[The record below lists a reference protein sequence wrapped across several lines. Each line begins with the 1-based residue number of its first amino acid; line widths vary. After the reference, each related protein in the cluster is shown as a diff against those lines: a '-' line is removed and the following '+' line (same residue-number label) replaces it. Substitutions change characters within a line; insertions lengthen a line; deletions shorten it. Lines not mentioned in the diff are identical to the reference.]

1 MNDTE
6 IMSGTT
12 LAVRVV
18 RVKANTWG
26 VNLQGAGLTLDQVRR
41 LVDRLVRERG
51 VAWVQASHAQA
62 LVGLEVRAQ
71 RKEAQRELV
80 TKVLERV
87 LRSFDIEAEVQ
98 FPDKVS
104 RGERKLRRVIKDL
117 MR

>member
-1 MNDTE
+1 M
-6 IMSGTT
+6 
-12 LAVRVV
+12 
-18 RVKANTWG
+18 
-26 VNLQGAGLTLDQVRR
+26 
-41 LVDRLVRERG
+41 
-51 VAWVQASHAQA
+51 QASHAQA